1 MIHAVVAGA
10 AGRVAG
16 RIIYMIHENK
26 DIKLSGAFERPD
38 HPAIRGRRD
47 FLPTR

>member
-16 RIIYMIHENK
+16 RIIHMIHENK
-26 DIKLSGAFERPD
+26 DIKLYWIIARQRIYMRLFRLK
-38 HPAIRGRRD
+38 RNL
-47 FLPTR
+47 F